1 MHKYK
6 IYSNRISRKSGNFGL
21 FEQVGKNDGPLID
34 LAMTSVSFEEQKRQH
49 SLRPEDNGRA
59 ERARIGGV
67 GRPGT
72 RYADTLQTRVTNPK
86 PTFRSYPCWRV
97 SCWFN
102 YLVKRWSH
110 PLPIRNRHQVW
121 IRGIQRLQSSD
132 SPLTSPSTI
141 PLTNPDSLINV
152 VGLTIQIV
160 RQERRKYSPPLELD
174 TLSDCSHPTLTYYGD
189 IFFYNNYYRQ

>member
-1 MHKYK
+1 MGARNEQESVALDVPVHVTQTLFKL
-6 IYSNRISRKSGNFGL
+6 GL
-21 FEQVGKNDGPLID
+21 
-34 LAMTSVSFEEQKRQH
+34 
-49 SLRPEDNGRA
+49 
-59 ERARIGGV
+59 
-67 GRPGT
+67 
-72 RYADTLQTRVTNPK
+72 
-86 PTFRSYPCWRV
+86 PTQ
-97 SCWFN
+97 
-102 YLVKRWSH
+102 
-110 PLPIRNRHQVW
+110 NRHLGRTPVDESLVDLTTSPNDEVTLYQSFKTQPPSGMNS
-121 IRGIQRLQSSD
+121 RDPTSSD